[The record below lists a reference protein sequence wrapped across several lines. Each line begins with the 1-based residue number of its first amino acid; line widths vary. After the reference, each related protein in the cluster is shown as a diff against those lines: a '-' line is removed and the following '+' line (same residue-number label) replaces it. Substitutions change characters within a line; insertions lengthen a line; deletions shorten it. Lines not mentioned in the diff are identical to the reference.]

1 MRFGGIAA
9 MGDFWRVVREF
20 NPEGIERE
28 ATAHLDLWLVGEPE
42 SGKRTL
48 AEALMGAEAGSWVH
62 GPFRFVD
69 VDYQQGQL
77 PQIDSPDLI
86 VLVARLDRDLAEQA
100 RQAATIFRRRLRV
113 PPLLV
118 LTRADSTQRSRDE
131 RNAAYRA
138 FSFVSHLKMAFVDT
152 RDHREVQE
160 TVGPMLLEGVPS
172 LRTALARQIPSL
184 RRPVADQII
193 AETCRVNAQ
202 FALAAN
208 LPANLPFFGGVA
220 GNVADFFVLT
230 KNQVMLALRLGAVYG
245 RDLGLTT
252 RMAGEIAP
260 VIGGGLLW
268 RAAARMAVGM
278 LPTLLAAAPKM
289 TIAYVGTYVAGHAAR
304 YYFDE
309 GRKPPRQM
317 LEQFAAEGAR
327 LYRERIGHDGQ
338 LPQGLD

>member
-202 FALAAN
+202 
-208 LPANLPFFGGVA
+208 
-220 GNVADFFVLT
+220 
-230 KNQVMLALRLGAVYG
+230 
-245 RDLGLTT
+245 
-252 RMAGEIAP
+252 
-260 VIGGGLLW
+260 
-268 RAAARMAVGM
+268 
-278 LPTLLAAAPKM
+278 
-289 TIAYVGTYVAGHAAR
+289 
-304 YYFDE
+304 
-309 GRKPPRQM
+309 
-317 LEQFAAEGAR
+317 
-327 LYRERIGHDGQ
+327 
-338 LPQGLD
+338 